1 MERSNILYTT
11 LILESKETSQ
21 NVKLID
27 VFVAFSLS
35 CPVSSLPEERV
46 QCCQYFPTIG
56 QMMDSFTMMLL
67 ILANTLSS
75 SFVKRGEMLNSKT
88 EVKSFYDSTICCS
101 VLTHLIMTFAL
112 TQTNLRCIGSQQ
124 SKLLQFYY
132 PGETLGQELLLLV
145 FDAFYPFCDGQF
157 VNYFL

>member
-67 ILANTLSS
+67 ILANTTLSS
-75 SFVKRGEMLNSKT
+75 SFVKRGEMLKSKT

-132 PGETLGQELLLLV
+132 PGETLGQELLV

>member
-35 CPVSSLPEERV
+35 CPVSSVPEER
-46 QCCQYFPTIG
+46 CQYFPTIG

-75 SFVKRGEMLNSKT
+75 SFVKRE
-88 EVKSFYDSTICCS
+88 I
-101 VLTHLIMTFAL
+101 
-112 TQTNLRCIGSQQ
+112 
-124 SKLLQFYY
+124 
-132 PGETLGQELLLLV
+132 
-145 FDAFYPFCDGQF
+145 
-157 VNYFL
+157 

>member
-35 CPVSSLPEERV
+35 CPVSSVPEE
-46 QCCQYFPTIG
+46 CCQYFPTIG

-75 SFVKRGEMLNSKT
+75 SFVKRGEMLKSKT

-124 SKLLQFYY
+124 SKLL
-132 PGETLGQELLLLV
+132 
-145 FDAFYPFCDGQF
+145 
-157 VNYFL
+157 

>member
-35 CPVSSLPEERV
+35 CTVSSVLPPEER
-46 QCCQYFPTIG
+46 CQYFPTIG

-124 SKLLQFYY
+124 SKLL
-132 PGETLGQELLLLV
+132 
-145 FDAFYPFCDGQF
+145 
-157 VNYFL
+157 